1 MFRANHGEAKPSPS
15 KVVPPLWKKGEAC
28 LPACPRS
35 SGAKHSMQ
43 LNLSGVGA
51 SDRDDTAKPDKV
63 GFSHVRVIYRVV
75 SDLLQ
80 FVELGCH
87 DWGRRPLCT
96 HVTINV
102 DHPYQ
107 ASVSCGQACT
117 QRRRGSVSFSHVQVH
132 WQTALS
138 GAIRGSVLLHRRRRA
153 AVRPPAEPALR
164 VSVARTVPAVPGG
177 RARPVPLCLT
187 VTPSG
192 KHNSDPA

>member
-80 FVELGCH
+80 FVELGF
-87 DWGRRPLCT
+87 
-96 HVTINV
+96 
-102 DHPYQ
+102 
-107 ASVSCGQACT
+107 SV
-117 QRRRGSVSFSHVQVH
+117 
-132 WQTALS
+132 
-138 GAIRGSVLLHRRRRA
+138 VLLRFLFS
-153 AVRPPAEPALR
+153 VRMFASHPSQP
-164 VSVARTVPAVPGG
+164 VS
-177 RARPVPLCLT
+177 
-187 VTPSG
+187 
-192 KHNSDPA
+192 